1 LFNWLDKN
9 PRIQGIRVDVPYIH
23 PGSLEILTSHPH
35 KLDNT
40 AAIYMDELLYNYS
53 FAFPPLYQW
62 CKFIYLVREAR
73 PTLNT
78 IVSKPQ
84 SFSYKYSPES
94 ANKYYK
100 YRLRRMCEMAKR
112 TPKAILLT
120 YDDLISGR
128 KFPAIE
134 KYLNLKEPI
143 KTEEIKEDIQDV
155 MDVSLI
161 NEAQESFER
170 HLFYLKKF
178 IHLCP

>member
-1 LFNWLDKN
+1 
-9 PRIQGIRVDVPYIH
+9 
-23 PGSLEILTSHPH
+23 
-35 KLDNT
+35 
-40 AAIYMDELLYNYS
+40 
-53 FAFPPLYQW
+53 
-62 CKFIYLVREAR
+62 
-73 PTLNT
+73 
-78 IVSKPQ
+78 
-84 SFSYKYSPES
+84 
-94 ANKYYK
+94 
-100 YRLRRMCEMAKR
+100 MCEMAKR